1 MITFHIHK
9 HLMRPYAQFTW
20 SRPITRPNGMRTICN
35 SPQCGQ
41 AQHCS
46 MCRAQWKQWCCI
58 SRATP
63 NGEPSHWPSMAGR
76 VATATALG
84 SRDCHHIEAT
94 AAPAQ
99 MHRSCSAPPLSNA
112 GGKRQALTECGMN
125 ARARGEKQHG
135 VGAGRPHSWRLR
147 LGFSPN
153 EAWRAWQRSRFGSAF
168 EREASGRDAT
178 LGEQKLAPLL
188 SCCLSAATKNG

>member
-1 MITFHIHK
+1 MTFHIHK

-35 SPQCGQ
+35 SPQCSQ

-46 MCRAQWKQWCCI
+46 MCRAQWKQWSCI

-112 GGKRQALTECGMN
+112 GGKR
-125 ARARGEKQHG
+125 
-135 VGAGRPHSWRLR
+135 
-147 LGFSPN
+147 
-153 EAWRAWQRSRFGSAF
+153 
-168 EREASGRDAT
+168 
-178 LGEQKLAPLL
+178 
-188 SCCLSAATKNG
+188 

>member
-1 MITFHIHK
+1 
-9 HLMRPYAQFTW
+9 MRPYAQFTW

-63 NGEPSHWPSMAGR
+63 NGEPSHWTSMVGR

-84 SRDCHHIEAT
+84 GRDCHHIEAT

-135 VGAGRPHSWRLR
+135 VGAGRPILRRLR
-147 LGFSPN
+147 PGCSPAG
-153 EAWRAWQRSRFGSAF
+153 AWRPWQLSRFAHLRRASLNVRPADAKNLVAKSQF
-168 EREASGRDAT
+168 LRLEAAHGLTAGPKN
-178 LGEQKLAPLL
+178 LML
-188 SCCLSAATKNG
+188 SS

>member
-1 MITFHIHK
+1 MPGCFIWMIPAVEYGTS
-9 HLMRPYAQFTW
+9 L
-20 SRPITRPNGMRTICN
+20 
-35 SPQCGQ
+35 
-41 AQHCS
+41 
-46 MCRAQWKQWCCI
+46 
-58 SRATP
+58 ATP
-63 NGEPSHWPSMAGR
+63 NGEPSHLPSMAGR

-147 LGFSPN
+147 LCFSPN
-153 EAWRAWQRSRFGSAF
+153 EAWRAWRRSRFAHLRRRSLNVRPADTPRGDCGQCAGLT
-168 EREASGRDAT
+168 AGP
-178 LGEQKLAPLL
+178 KNL
-188 SCCLSAATKNG
+188 SSSW

>member
-9 HLMRPYAQFTW
+9 HLMRPYAQFTRHAP
-20 SRPITRPNGMRTICN
+20 SH
-35 SPQCGQ
+35 GQ
-41 AQHCS
+41 MACVPYAAAHS
-46 MCRAQWKQWCCI
+46 TAKLSIAGPMEAVLL
-58 SRATP
+58 ATP

-112 GGKRQALTECGMN
+112 GAEPQASIERGMI
-125 ARARGEKQHG
+125 ARARGENEHA
-135 VGAGRPHSWRLR
+135 VGAGRPQDWRLR
-147 LGFSPN
+147 LGCSPIG
-153 EAWRAWQRSRFGSAF
+153 AWRPWQRSRFAHL
-168 EREASGRDAT
+168 RRDI
-178 LGEQKLAPLL
+178 
-188 SCCLSAATKNG
+188 

>member
-1 MITFHIHK
+1 MLTPHHRAK
-9 HLMRPYAQFTW
+9 WHV
-20 SRPITRPNGMRTICN
+20 RTICN

-46 MCRAQWKQWCCI
+46 MCRAQWKQWSCI

-135 VGAGRPHSWRLR
+135 VGAGRPILRRLR
-147 LGFSPN
+147 RGCSPAG
-153 EAWRAWQRSRFGSAF
+153 AWRPWQRSRFAHLRRVF
-168 EREASGRDAT
+168 ECEASGRDGRT
-178 LGEQKLAPLL
+178 LIVGKNLL
-188 SCCLSAATKNG
+188 TYMSAQR

>member
-1 MITFHIHK
+1 MSVSPHCGIYISLKLPADIYLDYSVIHK
-9 HLMRPYAQFTW
+9 HLMRPYAQFTC
-20 SRPITRPNGMRTICN
+20 SRPITGPNGMRTICN

-46 MCRAQWKQWCCI
+46 MCRAQWKQWSCI

-135 VGAGRPHSWRLR
+135 VGAGRPILRRLR
-147 LGFSPN
+147 RGCSPAG
-153 EAWRAWQRSRFGSAF
+153 AWRPWQRSRFAHL
-168 EREASGRDAT
+168 RR
-178 LGEQKLAPLL
+178 
-188 SCCLSAATKNG
+188 NV

>member
-1 MITFHIHK
+1 MQCGIIYSLITTAEELLDYLSHTQAPDAALRAIH
-9 HLMRPYAQFTW
+9 A

-76 VATATALG
+76 VATATAIG
-84 SRDCHHIEAT
+84 SRDCHHTETT

-99 MHRSCSAPPLSNA
+99 THRNCSAPPLSNA
-112 GGKRQALTECGMN
+112 GVERRNNAGGER
-125 ARARGEKQHG
+125 ARARRK
-135 VGAGRPHSWRLR
+135 
-147 LGFSPN
+147 
-153 EAWRAWQRSRFGSAF
+153 
-168 EREASGRDAT
+168 
-178 LGEQKLAPLL
+178 
-188 SCCLSAATKNG
+188 

>member
-1 MITFHIHK
+1 MIIFHIHK
-9 HLMRPYAQFTW
+9 HLMRPYAQFTC
-20 SRPITRPNGMRTICN
+20 SRPITGPNGMRTICN

-112 GGKRQALTECGMN
+112 GGERQALTECGMN

-135 VGAGRPHSWRLR
+135 VGAGRPILRRLR
-147 LGFSPN
+147 RGCSPAG
-153 EAWRAWQRSRFGSAF
+153 AWRPWQRSRFAHL
-168 EREASGRDAT
+168 RRDV
-178 LGEQKLAPLL
+178 
-188 SCCLSAATKNG
+188 

>member
-9 HLMRPYAQFTW
+9 HLMRPYAQFTC
-20 SRPITRPNGMRTICN
+20 SRPITGPNGMRTICN

-84 SRDCHHIEAT
+84 SRDCHHMNT
-94 AAPAQ
+94 CTQ
-99 MHRSCSAPPLSNA
+99 LY
-112 GGKRQALTECGMN
+112 TEY
-125 ARARGEKQHG
+125 RTDTH
-135 VGAGRPHSWRLR
+135 WRR
-147 LGFSPN
+147 V
-153 EAWRAWQRSRFGSAF
+153 
-168 EREASGRDAT
+168 AS
-178 LGEQKLAPLL
+178 
-188 SCCLSAATKNG
+188 

>member
-1 MITFHIHK
+1 MITCSLYK
-9 HLMRPYAQFTW
+9 HLMRPHAQFTW
-20 SRPITRPNGMRTICN
+20 SRPITRPNDMRTICS

-41 AQHCS
+41 AQHCR
-46 MCRAQWKQWCCI
+46 MCRAQWKQCCCTP
-58 SRATP
+58 RATP
-63 NGEPSHWPSMAGR
+63 NGEPSHRPSTAGR

-135 VGAGRPHSWRLR
+135 VGAGRPILRRLR
-147 LGFSPN
+147 RGCSPAG
-153 EAWRAWQRSRFGSAF
+153 AWRPWQRSRFAHLRRVF
-168 EREASGRDAT
+168 ECEASGR
-178 LGEQKLAPLL
+178 ERR
-188 SCCLSAATKNG
+188 